1 VIFIWLAGLHY
12 LRAYPAPAAGG
23 AAGQMMGVVLVRTLA
38 AAAAVMTAAGGAP
51 VRLPVQVHLPG
62 QGTILGFHDQ
72 PTGSRSFLGVPF
84 AAPPVGPLRWQLP
97 RPHPPWSGVRGATSW
112 MPGCL
117 SGGKGPSHENGTAW
131 SEDCLGL
138 NIFTPQQQGE
148 EKEEEEVALLP
159 VLFFYHGGTSS
170 ARIYPAGRLANTTRS
185 VVITAQ
191 YRQGPFGYLVLPE
204 LLASGALNLASE
216 DSLFAL
222 QWVQKHVRAFGGD
235 PRKVSIFGQRSA
247 PAG

>member
-1 VIFIWLAGLHY
+1 
-12 LRAYPAPAAGG
+12 
-23 AAGQMMGVVLVRTLA
+23 MMGVVLVRTLA